1 MSDILDLPIKRAY
14 NRNSEEEIARRRVL
28 EIKRLERTMRRL
40 FFCRIINN
48 RVVAQYNILEE
59 KWKRLTN
66 Y

>member
-14 NRNSEEEIARRRVL
+14 NRNSDEEIARRRVL
-28 EIKRLERTMRRL
+28 EILRIEHTMRRL
-40 FFCRIINN
+40 FFNRIINS